1 MEIEKCE
8 ACRANSGRMNARNYC
23 CQIRELADSPK
34 ARRKAA
40 YEALLKSEGKESVNK
55 VIADVNEELG
65 TRRAR
70 LLQQSET
77 QNEI

>member
-1 MEIEKCE
+1 MPVEKCE
-8 ACRANSGRMNARNYC
+8 ACRARSGRVNAKNYC

-40 YEALLKSEGKESVNK
+40 YEAMLKSEGKESVNQ

-65 TRRAR
+65 IRRAR
-70 LLQQSET
+70 QVQESET
-77 QNEI
+77 QT